1 MVYTLAVALSISPL
15 EIYKMPAS
23 LVNDL
28 LSMHMVVEELKAEQM
43 DKSFKDAKNKY

>member
-1 MVYTLAVALSISPL
+1 
-15 EIYKMPAS
+15 MPAS

-28 LSMHMVVEELKAEQM
+28 LSMHMVIEQIKAEEM